1 MGNVFLGFQG
11 AATDVWRQDD
21 IGQSAEHRGE
31 GLVVAVGLLFKHVH
45 PTTPDLPVKD
55 FFFECLHIHHVS
67 AAKVDEDG
75 ALFHQSKFLHA
86 DQVLVGSPAI
96 HMQ

>member
-21 IGQSAEHRGE
+21 IGQSASTEVKASW
-31 GLVVAVGLLFKHVH
+31 LLLKLFKHVH

-55 FFFECLHIHHVS
+55 FSLS
-67 AAKVDEDG
+67 ACTSTTCPRLRLMRMAP
-75 ALFHQSKFLHA
+75 FHQSKFLHA